1 MEDKLEDILRNLK
14 KNKSKENIIEF
25 LKLIVKYFPPSY
37 DFSITLWKSGIY
49 EYILDRNGVAIVRVS
64 EDEYLPYMTAYE
76 KRIDYKQLPDS
87 IVNNFD
93 WKAILKQLRDLA
105 LEYAK
110 RDKNFEKIA
119 NMLNDAILKNI

>member
-25 LKLIVKYFPPSY
+25 LKLIVKYLPPSD

-49 EYILDRNGVAIVRVS
+49 EYILDRNGIAIVRVS

-76 KRIDYKQLPDS
+76 KRIDYKQLPDN

>member
-25 LKLIVKYFPPSY
+25 LKLIVKYVPPSD

-76 KRIDYKQLPDS
+76 KRIDYKQLPDN

>member
-25 LKLIVKYFPPSY
+25 LKLIVKYFPPSD

>member
-25 LKLIVKYFPPSY
+25 LKLIVKYFPPSD

-49 EYILDRNGVAIVRVS
+49 EYILDRNGIAIVRVS

-76 KRIDYKQLPDS
+76 KRIDYKQLPDN
-87 IVNNFD
+87 IANNFD

>member
-25 LKLIVKYFPPSY
+25 LKLIVKYLPPSD

-76 KRIDYKQLPDS
+76 KRIDYKQLPDN

>member
-1 MEDKLEDILRNLK
+1 
-14 KNKSKENIIEF
+14 
-25 LKLIVKYFPPSY
+25 
-37 DFSITLWKSGIY
+37 SGIY

-76 KRIDYKQLPDS
+76 KRIDYKQLPDN

>member
-25 LKLIVKYFPPSY
+25 LKLIVKYLPPSD

-76 KRIDYKQLPDS
+76 KRIDYKQLPDN

-110 RDKNFEKIA
+110 RDKNFKKIE

>member
-1 MEDKLEDILRNLK
+1 MEDKLEDVLRNLK

-25 LKLIVKYFPPSY
+25 LKLIVKYLPPSA

-49 EYILDRNGVAIVRVS
+49 EYILDRNGIAIVRVS

-76 KRIDYKQLPDS
+76 KRIDYKQLPDN

>member
-1 MEDKLEDILRNLK
+1 MEDKLEDILLNLK

-25 LKLIVKYFPPSY
+25 LKLIVKYFPPSD

>member
-25 LKLIVKYFPPSY
+25 LKLIVKYFPPSD

-76 KRIDYKQLPDS
+76 KRIDYKQLPDN